1 MKKLLR
7 NSILALLLVSTTS
20 CSSSKPSNIVNNY
33 MHRNTK
39 GVFHIIN
46 TNVDL
51 IPMYYYEY
59 STGYGCTLYMEDNYS
74 SAIELSPGTY
84 VFFRDGN
91 CLICNHK

>member
-20 CSSSKPSNIVNNY
+20 CSPSNTINGCMY
-33 MHRNTK
+33 RNIK
-39 GVFHIIN
+39 GVFHIVN
-46 TNVDL
+46 TSVDL
-51 IPMYYYEY
+51 IPMYYYER
-59 STGYGCTLYMEDNYS
+59 SGESGCTLYMEDNYS

-84 VFFRDGN
+84 VFFMDGN